1 VLETSWKAQA
11 KLWRH
16 AAQCLAQELEEL
28 VNLLNKTVT
37 KDNPVPMAP
46 SVALYKLTV
55 KGVEAA
61 ESGDVETMG
70 RTLREARKLVGIPGE
85 DL

>member
-1 VLETSWKAQA
+1 MSETSWKAQA

-28 VNLLNKTVT
+28 VKLLNKTVT
-37 KDNPVPMAP
+37 TDNPLPMAP

-55 KGVEAA
+55 KAIEAA
-61 ESGDVETMG
+61 ENGDVETMG
-70 RTLREARKLVGIPGE
+70 RTLREARKLVGIRGE